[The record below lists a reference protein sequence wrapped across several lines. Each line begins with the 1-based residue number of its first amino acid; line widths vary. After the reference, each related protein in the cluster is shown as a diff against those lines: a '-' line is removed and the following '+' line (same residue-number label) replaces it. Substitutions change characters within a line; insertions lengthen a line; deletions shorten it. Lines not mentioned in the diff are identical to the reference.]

1 MNVDSEMPLRDDW
14 TTLFSNNPKLELTF
28 GTSWIWEH
36 KSRDFAVM
44 ILIIKIVPLKIFC
57 FFGQCVISSRPYYL
71 TVLFRIRSSVDS

>member
-1 MNVDSEMPLRDDW
+1 MNVDLEMPLRDDW

-57 FFGQCVISSRPYYL
+57 FFFDSAWSAAAHTISRFSFEFLR
-71 TVLFRIRSSVDS
+71 V